1 MLTLHHIIYI
11 KHRSVKKII
20 KKLTS
25 PTVWGNLL
33 AMAVVIVLLIVG
45 LIWWLGKYT
54 HHGEGIEVPDFSSMT
69 YVKAISLG
77 DELGLIVMVNDS
89 TYNKSLPAGCVVS
102 QKPVAGAKV
111 KEGRIVYVTINSLTM
126 PRVAIPDLIDN
137 CSYREAQAKLQ
148 ALEFKLTDPKLIDG
162 DKDWVYGIQCNGKN
176 VITGDLI
183 ARESTL
189 TLVIGNGLMGEDMEM
204 EEFMENY
211 QDSLNMENGY
221 GEDDDIDTFL
231 EIPDIED

>member
-1 MLTLHHIIYI
+1 M
-11 KHRSVKKII
+11 KRFF

-25 PTVWGNLL
+25 PIVWGNLL
-33 AMAVVIVLLIVG
+33 AMAVVIALLIVG
-45 LIWWLGKYT
+45 LIWWLDKYT

-69 YVKAISLG
+69 YTKAIAEG
-77 DELGLIVMVNDS
+77 DELGLIVLVNDS
-89 TYNKSLPAGCVVS
+89 MYNKSLPAGCVVA
-102 QKPVAGAKV
+102 QKPAAGAKV

-148 ALEFKLTDPKLIDG
+148 ALEFKLTEPKLIDG

-189 TLVIGNGLMGEDMEM
+189 TLVIGNGLTGDDLEM
-204 EEFMENY
+204 EEFMGDY
-211 QDSLNMENGY
+211 QDSLYVDDGT
-221 GEDDDIDTFL
+221 DDDEIDTFL
-231 EIPDIED
+231 EVPDIED